1 MIYFVS
7 DIHLG
12 LGSKEHQSERE
23 TAFIQF
29 LRTIEHDCDSLFII
43 GDLFDF
49 WFEYSTVIPK
59 QFYRTL
65 AELKYWVDQ
74 GKSVTYLMGNHDF
87 GHMSFFKEEF
97 GITVHEDDIECEISG
112 KRFYLAHGDGKAYN
126 DTGYLIL
133 KKILRS
139 AISKTL
145 FRWIHPDIGIGIASW
160 ASRGSRMHTDAK
172 EYGEQSI
179 GDGLRDFAENKIK
192 SEQYDFV
199 IMGHK
204 HKAEVTPIGNGLY
217 VNLGHWLAFPA
228 TYAVFDGHGL
238 ELRKTH

>member
-1 MIYFVS
+1 MIYFIS

-12 LGSKEHQSERE
+12 LGSAEQQMERE
-23 TAFIQF
+23 TAFIAF
-29 LRTIEHDCDSLFII
+29 LRSIENDCESLYII

-65 AELKYWVDQ
+65 AELKHWTSR

-87 GHMSFFKEEF
+87 GHVSFFKEEF
-97 GITVHEDDIECEISG
+97 GITVFEDDITCDISG

-139 AISKTL
+139 PISKTL

-160 ASRGSRMHTDAK
+160 TSRGSRMHTDAK

-179 GDGLRDFAENKIK
+179 GDGLRDFAEKKIQN
-192 SEQYDFV
+192 EQFDFV

-204 HKAEVTPIGNGLY
+204 HKAEVTSFGKGLY
-217 VNLGHWLAFPA
+217 VNLGHWLSFPA
-228 TYAVFDGHGL
+228 TYAIFDGQTL
-238 ELRKTH
+238 ELKKTT

>member
-1 MIYFVS
+1 MIYFIS

-12 LGSKEHQSERE
+12 LGSLEQQMERE
-23 TAFIQF
+23 TAFINF
-29 LRTIEHDCDSLFII
+29 LRSIEHDCESLYII

-65 AELKYWVDQ
+65 AELKHWTTN

-87 GHMSFFKEEF
+87 GHVSFFKQEF
-97 GITVHEDDIECEISG
+97 GITVHEDDVECTISG

-139 AISKTL
+139 PISKTL

-172 EYGEQSI
+172 EYGFC
-179 GDGLRDFAENKIK
+179 RKENT
-192 SEQYDFV
+192 E
-199 IMGHK
+199 
-204 HKAEVTPIGNGLY
+204 
-217 VNLGHWLAFPA
+217 
-228 TYAVFDGHGL
+228 
-238 ELRKTH
+238 

>member
-1 MIYFVS
+1 MIYFIS

-12 LGSKEHQSERE
+12 LGSAEQQMERE
-23 TAFIQF
+23 TAFIAF
-29 LRTIEHDCDSLFII
+29 LRSIENDCESLFII

-65 AELKYWVDQ
+65 AELKHWTIRE
-74 GKSVTYLMGNHDF
+74 KSVTYLMGNHDF
-87 GHMSFFKEEF
+87 GHNSFFKEEF
-97 GITVHEDDIECEISG
+97 GITVFEDDITCDISG

-139 AISKTL
+139 PISKTL
-145 FRWIHPDIGIGIASW
+145 FRWIHPDIGIGIATW

-179 GDGLRDFAENKIK
+179 GDGLREFAEKKIQN
-192 SEQYDFV
+192 EQFDFV

-204 HKAEVTPIGNGLY
+204 HKAEVTSFGNGVY
-217 VNLGHWLAFPA
+217 VNLGHWLSFPA
-228 TYAVFDGHGL
+228 TYAVFDGQTL
-238 ELRKTH
+238 ELKKTT

>member
-1 MIYFVS
+1 
-7 DIHLG
+7 IHLG
-12 LGSKEHQSERE
+12 LGSAEQQMERE
-23 TAFIQF
+23 TAFIAF
-29 LRTIEHDCDSLFII
+29 LRSIENDCESLYII

-65 AELKYWVDQ
+65 AELKQWTSR

-87 GHMSFFKEEF
+87 GHVSFFKEEF
-97 GITVHEDDIECEISG
+97 GITVFDDDITCDISG

-126 DTGYLIL
+126 DFGYLIL

-139 AISKTL
+139 PISKTL

-172 EYGEQSI
+172 EFGEQSI
-179 GDGLRDFAENKIK
+179 GDGLRDFAEKKIQN
-192 SEQYDFV
+192 EQFDFV

-204 HKAEVTPIGNGLY
+204 HKAEVTSFGKGLY
-217 VNLGHWLAFPA
+217 VNLGHWLSFPA
-228 TYAVFDGHGL
+228 TYAIFDGQTL
-238 ELRKTH
+238 ELKKTT